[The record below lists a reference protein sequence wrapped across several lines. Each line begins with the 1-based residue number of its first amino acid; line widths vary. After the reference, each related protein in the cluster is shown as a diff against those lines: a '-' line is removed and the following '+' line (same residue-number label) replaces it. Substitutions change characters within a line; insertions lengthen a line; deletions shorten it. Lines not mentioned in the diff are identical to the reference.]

1 MMNIDGPITTVA
13 LPLFRSGHIVWYALE
28 SLSRQITNYPWELI
42 IAEEDVK
49 PVMEESVIKQ
59 YMLRLQAAGCVRYH
73 YISLQ
78 KWIPLS
84 QKWLMLA
91 QSASPASRAFIFQA
105 ADCYS
110 RPHRLQDMADLI
122 LEGYDWADSEMFA
135 IYSLIYD
142 KIIIKHNTGGPCG
155 DMSMRTDYVQRV
167 PLTYKKSCVD
177 RWLFQECGR
186 LAGREVA
193 LGIRNT
199 DARPS
204 VYLHGFN
211 NISNLGAFFTGD
223 LEHPWASS
231 DKAISDLLPASIIK
245 RLLTLRPKATI
256 LATKPWRLKR

>member
-1 MMNIDGPITTVA
+1 MDDPITTVA
-13 LPLFRSGHIVWYALE
+13 LPLFRSGHIAWYALE
-28 SLSRQITNYPWELI
+28 SLASQTTNHPWELI
-42 IAEEDVK
+42 VAEETNSPAVGDAA
-49 PVMEESVIKQ
+49 IKE
-59 YMLRLQAAGCVRYH
+59 YMPHLQAAGCVRYR
-73 YISLQ
+73 YIPLT

-155 DMSMRTDYVQRV
+155 DMSMRTDYIRRL
-167 PLTYKKSCVD
+167 PSTDKKSCVD

-186 LAGREVA
+186 LAGGKVA